1 MPLSKILYK
10 PGVNRENTRY
20 TNENGWYVSDKVRFR
35 QGTPEK
41 IGGWARISSNTFLGV
56 CRALWN
62 WVTLTANN
70 LMGVG
75 TSAKYYI
82 ESGGA
87 YNDITP
93 IRRYSYTTTLT
104 NPFSTTNGQNTISVS
119 DTAHGAQAG
128 SLVYFTGSSAVG
140 GIPAAEINTR
150 HTITSI
156 TDANTYVITV
166 TTVAT
171 STVSGAGGTV
181 TAQYFINGRLLGTD
195 PFATTNGSNVVTV
208 TATDHGG
215 QSGDYVTFSG
225 ATTVAGLDMNA
236 EFSITVIDA
245 NSFTV
250 TTSTAASSTTTGG
263 GSAVRATYQIT
274 IGPEDQVAQ
283 VGWGAGAWG
292 SGKWGGVGTFIPD
305 ALRLW
310 SAMNFGED
318 LVFGPRGGGVYY
330 WDATNGLGTRGVSI
344 ETLPGATD
352 PPVVQNLVFVSDI
365 YRFVFCFGANDVGT
379 NVQDPM
385 LIRWSDQE
393 SVTDWLPSA
402 ANQAGSLRLSHGS
415 TIIAAVQTRQ
425 EILVWTD
432 TSLYSLQYL
441 GAPLVWGAQL
451 LGDNISIVGPN
462 APSVASGIVYWM
474 GVDKFYKYDGRVQ
487 TLSCDLRKYVF
498 QDINP
503 TQYLAYFSGTIEGFN
518 EVWWFYAS
526 QSSQTI
532 DRYVVYNYIENI
544 WYYGNMARTAWF
556 DAGLR
561 DYPQAATYSNNLVNH
576 EFGNDDNVS
585 GVPQAI
591 NAYIES
597 AEFDIQDGHNLGF
610 VYRILPDITFNGTST
625 FNTNPQ
631 VTMTLIPM
639 MNSGSGYNS
648 PQSLGGSSSA
658 SVARTSTTT
667 IEQFT
672 GQVYVR
678 VRGRQMIFKVESNDL
693 GCAWQLG
700 SPRIDIR
707 GDGRATGSGA

>member
-1 MPLSKILYK
+1 MLTKILAK
-10 PGVNRENTRY
+10 SGVNRENTRY
-20 TNENGWYVSDKVRFR
+20 TSEGGWYVSDKVRFR

-41 IGGWARISSNTFLGV
+41 IGGWARISSNTFLGT
-56 CRALWN
+56 CRSLWN

-70 LMGVG
+70 LMGCG

-82 ESGGA
+82 ESGGV

-93 IRRYSYTTTLT
+93 IRQYTYSATLT
-104 NPFSTTNGQNTISVS
+104 NPFTTTNGQNTISVS
-119 DTAHGAQAG
+119 DTDHGAQAG
-128 SLVYFTGSSAVG
+128 SIVYFTGSSTVG

-150 HTITSI
+150 HAITSI

-166 TTVAT
+166 TSSASSSAT
-171 STVSGAGGTV
+171 GGGTV
-181 TAQYFINGRLLGTD
+181 TATYYINGRLLGTD

-215 QSGDYVTFSG
+215 QTGDYVTLSG
-225 ATTVAGLDMNA
+225 ASTFANVDMNG
-236 EFSITVIDA
+236 EFTITVIDT
-245 NSFTV
+245 NSYTV
-250 TTSTAASSTTTGG
+250 NASTNATSTTTGG
-263 GSAVRATYQIT
+263 GSSVRATYQIT
-274 IGPEDQVAQ
+274 IGPQDQVAQ
-283 VGWGAGAWG
+283 VGWGADGWG
-292 SGKWGGVGTFIPD
+292 NGNWGGVGTFVPD

-318 LVFGPRGGGVYY
+318 LVYAPRGGGVYY
-330 WDATNGLGTRGVSI
+330 WDATSGLTTRGVSI

-352 PPVVQNLVFVSDI
+352 PPVVQNLVFVSDV
-365 YRFVFCFGANDVGT
+365 YRFVFCFGSNDVGSDI
-379 NVQDPM
+379 QDPM
-385 LIRWSDQE
+385 LIRWADQE

-402 ANQAGSLRLSHGS
+402 TNQAGSLRLSHGS
-415 TIIAAVQTRQ
+415 QIIAAVQTRQ

-432 TSLYSLQYL
+432 TSVYSLQYL

-462 APSVASGIVYWM
+462 AASVASGVVYWM
-474 GVDKFYKYDGRVQ
+474 GVDKFYMYDGRVQ
-487 TLSCDLRKYVF
+487 TLNCDLRKYVF
-498 QDINP
+498 QDINS
-503 TQYLAYFSGTIEGFN
+503 TQYLAYFSGTIEGYN

-526 QSSQTI
+526 QSSTTI
-532 DRYVVYNYIENI
+532 DRYVVYNYLEKV

-576 EFGNDDNVS
+576 EFGNDDNTS
-585 GVPQAI
+585 GIPVPI

-597 AEFDIQDGHNLGF
+597 AEFDIQDGHNIGF
-610 VYRILPDITFNGTST
+610 VWRILPDITFSGTSS
-625 FNTNPQ
+625 TNPNPS

-648 PQSLGGSSSA
+648 PQSQGGSSSA
-658 SVARTSTTT
+658 AVTRTSTAV

-672 GQVYVR
+672 GQIYTR
-678 VRGRQMIFKVESNDL
+678 VRGRQMILKVESSDL
-693 GCAWQLG
+693 GSAWQLG
-700 SPRIDIR
+700 APRIDIR
-707 GDGRATGSGA
+707 PDGRATGRGA

>member
-1 MPLSKILYK
+1 VPLQKILNR

-20 TNENGWYVSDKVRFR
+20 TSESGWYVSDKVRFR

-41 IGGWARISSNTFLGV
+41 IGGWARISSNTFLGT
-56 CRALWN
+56 CRSLWN

-70 LMGVG
+70 LMGCG

-82 ESGGA
+82 ESGGV

-93 IRRYSYTTTLT
+93 IRQYTYSATLT
-104 NPFSTTNGQNTISVS
+104 NPFTTTNGQNTISVS
-119 DTAHGAQAG
+119 DTDHGAQAG
-128 SLVYFTGSSAVG
+128 SIVYFTGSSAVG

-150 HTITSI
+150 HAITSI

-166 TTVAT
+166 TSSASSSAT
-171 STVSGAGGTV
+171 GGGTV
-181 TAQYFINGRLLGTD
+181 TATYYINGRLLGSN

-208 TATDHGG
+208 TATGHGG
-215 QSGDYVTFSG
+215 QTGDYVTFSG
-225 ATTVAGLDMNA
+225 ASTFANVDMNG
-236 EFSITVIDA
+236 EFTITVIDT
-245 NSFTV
+245 NSYTV
-250 TTSTAASSTTTGG
+250 NASTNASSTTSGG

-274 IGPEDQVAQ
+274 IGPQDQVAQ
-283 VGWGAGAWG
+283 VGWGADGWG
-292 SGKWGGVGTFIPD
+292 NGNWGGVGTFVPD

-318 LVFGPRGGGVYY
+318 LVYAPRGGGVYY
-330 WDATNGLGTRGVSI
+330 WDATSGLTTRGVSI

-352 PPVVQNLVFVSDI
+352 PPVVQNLVFVSDV
-365 YRFVFCFGANDVGT
+365 YRFVFCFGSNDVGSDI
-379 NVQDPM
+379 QDPM
-385 LIRWSDQE
+385 LIRWADQE

-402 ANQAGSLRLSHGS
+402 TNQAGSLRLSHGS
-415 TIIAAVQTRQ
+415 QIIAAVQTRQ

-432 TSLYSLQYL
+432 TSVYSLQYL

-462 APSVASGIVYWM
+462 AASVASGVVYWM
-474 GVDKFYKYDGRVQ
+474 GVDKFYMYDGRVQ
-487 TLSCDLRKYVF
+487 TLNCDLRKYVF
-498 QDINP
+498 QDINS
-503 TQYLAYFSGTIEGFN
+503 TQYLAYFSGTIEGYN

-526 QSSQTI
+526 QSSTTI
-532 DRYVVYNYIENI
+532 DRYVVYNYLEKI

-576 EFGNDDNVS
+576 EFGNDDNTS
-585 GVPQAI
+585 GIPVPI

-597 AEFDIQDGHNLGF
+597 AEFDIQDGHNIGF
-610 VYRILPDITFNGTST
+610 VWRILPDITFSGTSS
-625 FNTNPQ
+625 TNPNPS

-648 PQSLGGSSSA
+648 PQSQGGSSSA
-658 SVARTSTTT
+658 AVTRTSTAV

-672 GQVYVR
+672 GQIYTR
-678 VRGRQMIFKVESNDL
+678 VRGRQMILKVESSDL
-693 GCAWQLG
+693 GSAWQLG
-700 SPRIDIR
+700 APRIDIR
-707 GDGRATGSGA
+707 PDGRATGRGA

>member
-1 MPLSKILYK
+1 MPLQKILNR

-20 TNENGWYVSDKVRFR
+20 TSESGWYVSDKVRFR

-41 IGGWARISSNTFLGV
+41 IGGWARISSNTFLGT
-56 CRALWN
+56 CRSLWN

-70 LMGVG
+70 LMGCG

-82 ESGGA
+82 ESGGV

-93 IRRYSYTTTLT
+93 IRQYTYSATLT
-104 NPFSTTNGQNTISVS
+104 NPFTTTNGQNTISVS
-119 DTAHGAQAG
+119 DTDHGAQAG
-128 SLVYFTGSSAVG
+128 SIVYFSGSAAVG

-150 HTITSI
+150 HAITSI

-166 TTVAT
+166 TTSASSSAT
-171 STVSGAGGTV
+171 GGGTV
-181 TAQYFINGRLLGTD
+181 TAMYYINGRLLGAD
-195 PFATTNGSNVVTV
+195 PFATTSGSNVVTV
-208 TATDHGG
+208 TATGHGG
-215 QSGDYVTFSG
+215 QTGDYVTFSG
-225 ATTVAGLDMNA
+225 ASTFANVDMNG
-236 EFSITVIDA
+236 EFTITVIDT

-250 TTSTAASSTTTGG
+250 NASTNASSTTTGG

-283 VGWGAGAWG
+283 VGFGAGAWG
-292 SGKWGGVGTFIPD
+292 AGKFGGVGTFVPD

-318 LVFGPRGGGVYY
+318 LVFAPRGGGVYY

-352 PPVVQNLVFVSDI
+352 PPVVQNLVFVSDV
-365 YRFVFCFGANDVGT
+365 YRFVFCLGANDYLSD
-379 NVQDPM
+379 VQDPM
-385 LIRWSDQE
+385 LIRWADQE
-393 SVTDWLPSA
+393 SITDWTPTA
-402 ANQAGSLRLSHGS
+402 VNQAGSLRLSHGS
-415 TIIAAVQTRQ
+415 KIIAAIQTRQ

-451 LGDNISIVGPN
+451 LADNISIVGPN
-462 APSVASGIVYWM
+462 AASVASGVVYWM
-474 GVDKFYKYDGRVQ
+474 GVDKFYMYDGRVQ
-487 TLSCDLRKYVF
+487 TLNCDLRKYVF
-498 QDINP
+498 QDINS

-526 QSSQTI
+526 QGSTTI
-532 DRYVVYNYIENI
+532 DRYVVYNYMERI
-544 WYYGNMARTAWF
+544 WYYGTMARTAWF

-576 EFGNDDNVS
+576 EFGNDDNTS
-585 GVPQAI
+585 GIPVPI
-591 NAYIES
+591 TAYIES
-597 AEFDIQDGHNLGF
+597 AEFDIQDGHNIGF
-610 VYRILPDITFNGTST
+610 VWRILPDITFSGTSST
-625 FNTNPQ
+625 NTNPS

-648 PQSLGGSSSA
+648 PQSEGGSSSA
-658 SVARTSTTT
+658 AVTRTSTAV

-672 GQVYVR
+672 GQIYTR
-678 VRGRQMIFKVESNDL
+678 VRGRQMILKVESSDL
-693 GCAWQLG
+693 GSAWQLG
-700 SPRIDIR
+700 APRIDIR
-707 GDGRATGSGA
+707 PDGRATGQGA

>member
-1 MPLSKILYK
+1 MLTKILAK
-10 PGVNRENTRY
+10 SGVSRENTRY
-20 TNENGWYVSDKVRFR
+20 TSEGGWYASDKVRFR

-41 IGGWARISSNTFLGV
+41 IGGWARISSNTFLGT
-56 CRALWN
+56 CRSLWN

-70 LMGVG
+70 LMGCG

-82 ESGGA
+82 ESGGV

-93 IRRYSYTTTLT
+93 IRQYTYSATLT
-104 NPFSTTNGQNTISVS
+104 NPFTTTNGQNTISVS

-128 SLVYFTGSSAVG
+128 SIVYFTGSSAVG

-166 TTVAT
+166 TSSASSSAT
-171 STVSGAGGTV
+171 GGGTV
-181 TAQYFINGRLLGTD
+181 TATYYINGRLLGTD
-195 PFATTNGSNVVTV
+195 PFATTSGSNVVTV
-208 TATDHGG
+208 TATGHGG
-215 QSGDYVTFSG
+215 QTGDYVTFSG
-225 ATTVAGLDMNA
+225 ASTFANVDMNG
-236 EFSITVIDA
+236 EFTITVIDT
-245 NSFTV
+245 NSYTV
-250 TTSTAASSTTTGG
+250 NASTNASSTTSGG

-283 VGWGAGAWG
+283 VGFGAGAWG
-292 SGKWGGVGTFIPD
+292 AGKFGGVGTFVPD

-318 LVFGPRGGGVYY
+318 LVFAPRGGGVYY

-352 PPVVQNLVFVSDI
+352 PPVVQNLVFVSDV
-365 YRFVFCFGANDVGT
+365 YRFVFCLGANDYLSD
-379 NVQDPM
+379 VQDPM
-385 LIRWSDQE
+385 LIRWADQE
-393 SVTDWLPSA
+393 SITDWTPTA
-402 ANQAGSLRLSHGS
+402 VNQAGSLRLSHGS
-415 TIIAAVQTRQ
+415 KIIAAIQTRQ

-451 LGDNISIVGPN
+451 LADNISIVGPN
-462 APSVASGIVYWM
+462 AASVASGIVYWM
-474 GVDKFYKYDGRVQ
+474 GVDKFYMYDGRVQ
-487 TLSCDLRKYVF
+487 TLNCDLRKYVF
-498 QDINP
+498 QDINS

-526 QSSQTI
+526 QGSTTI
-532 DRYVVYNYIENI
+532 DRYVVYNYMERI

-576 EFGNDDNVS
+576 EFGNDDNTS
-585 GVPQAI
+585 GIPVAI

-597 AEFDIQDGHNLGF
+597 AEFDIQDGHNIGF
-610 VYRILPDITFNGTST
+610 VWRILPDITFSGTSST
-625 FNTNPQ
+625 NTNPS

-648 PQSLGGSSSA
+648 PQSQGGSSSA
-658 SVARTSTTT
+658 AVTRTSTAV

-672 GQVYVR
+672 GQIYTR
-678 VRGRQMIFKVESNDL
+678 VRGRQLIFKVESTDL
-693 GCAWQLG
+693 GSAWQLG
-700 SPRIDIR
+700 APRLDIR
-707 GDGRATGSGA
+707 PDGKATGRGA

>member
-1 MPLSKILYK
+1 VPLQKILNR
-10 PGVNRENTRY
+10 PGINRENTRY
-20 TNENGWYVSDKVRFR
+20 TSESGWYVSDKVRFR

-41 IGGWARISSNTFLGV
+41 IGGWARISSNTFLGT
-56 CRALWN
+56 CRSLWN

-70 LMGVG
+70 LMGCG

-82 ESGGA
+82 ESGGV

-93 IRRYSYTTTLT
+93 IRQYTYSATLT
-104 NPFSTTNGQNTISVS
+104 NPFTTTNGQNTISVS
-119 DTAHGAQAG
+119 DTDHGAQAG
-128 SLVYFTGSSAVG
+128 SIVYFTGSSAVG

-150 HTITSI
+150 HAITSI

-166 TTVAT
+166 TSSASSSAT
-171 STVSGAGGTV
+171 GGGTV
-181 TAQYFINGRLLGTD
+181 TATYYINGRLLGSN

-208 TATDHGG
+208 TATGHGG
-215 QSGDYVTFSG
+215 QTGDYVTFSG
-225 ATTVAGLDMNA
+225 ASTFANVDMNG
-236 EFSITVIDA
+236 EFTITVIDT
-245 NSFTV
+245 NSYTV
-250 TTSTAASSTTTGG
+250 NASTNASSTTSGG

-292 SGKWGGVGTFIPD
+292 DGKWGGVGTFVPD

-318 LVFGPRGGGVYY
+318 LVFAPRGGGIYY

-352 PPVVQNLVFVSDI
+352 PPVVQNLVFVSDV
-365 YRFVFCFGANDVGT
+365 YRFVFCLGANDYLSD
-379 NVQDPM
+379 VQDPM
-385 LIRWSDQE
+385 LIRWADQE
-393 SVTDWLPSA
+393 SITDWTPTA
-402 ANQAGSLRLSHGS
+402 VNQAGSLRLSHGS
-415 TIIAAVQTRQ
+415 QIVAAIQTRQ
-425 EILVWTD
+425 EVLVWTD

-451 LGDNISIVGPN
+451 LADNISIVGPN
-462 APSVASGIVYWM
+462 AASVASGVVYWM
-474 GVDKFYKYDGRVQ
+474 GVDKFYMYDGRVQ
-487 TLSCDLRKYVF
+487 TLNCDLRKYVF
-498 QDINP
+498 QDINQ

-526 QSSQTI
+526 QNSQTI
-532 DRYVVYNYIENI
+532 DRYVVYNYMERI

-576 EFGNDDNVS
+576 EFGNDDNTS
-585 GVPQAI
+585 GIPVAI

-597 AEFDIQDGHNLGF
+597 AEFDIQDGHNIGF
-610 VYRILPDITFNGTST
+610 VWRILPDITFSGTSST
-625 FNTNPQ
+625 NTNPS

-648 PQSLGGSSSA
+648 PQSQGGSSSA
-658 SVARTSTTT
+658 AVTRTSTAV

-672 GQVYVR
+672 GQIYTR
-678 VRGRQMIFKVESNDL
+678 VRGRQMILKVESSDL
-693 GCAWQLG
+693 GSAWQLG
-700 SPRIDIR
+700 APRIDIR
-707 GDGRATGSGA
+707 PDGRATGRGA

>member
-1 MPLSKILYK
+1 MPLQKILNR

-20 TNENGWYVSDKVRFR
+20 TSENGWYVSDKVRFR

-41 IGGWARISSNTFLGV
+41 IGGWARISSNTFLGT
-56 CRALWN
+56 CRSLWN

-70 LMGVG
+70 LMGCG

-82 ESGGA
+82 ESGGV

-93 IRRYSYTTTLT
+93 IRQYTYSATLT
-104 NPFSTTNGQNTISVS
+104 NPFTTTNGQNTISVS

-128 SLVYFTGSSAVG
+128 SIVYFTGSSAVG

-150 HTITSI
+150 HAITSI

-166 TTVAT
+166 TSSASSSAT
-171 STVSGAGGTV
+171 GGGTV
-181 TAQYFINGRLLGTD
+181 TATYYINGRLLGTD

-208 TATDHGG
+208 TATGHGG
-215 QSGDYVTFSG
+215 QTGDYVTFSG
-225 ATTVAGLDMNA
+225 ASTFANVDMNG
-236 EFSITVIDA
+236 EFTITVIDT
-245 NSFTV
+245 NSYTV
-250 TTSTAASSTTTGG
+250 NASTNASSTTTGG

-283 VGWGAGAWG
+283 VGFGAGAWG
-292 SGKWGGVGTFIPD
+292 AGKFGGVGTFVPD

-318 LVFGPRGGGVYY
+318 LVFAPRGGGVYY

-344 ETLPGATD
+344 ETLPGATN
-352 PPVVQNLVFVSDI
+352 PPVVQNLVFVSDV
-365 YRFVFCFGANDVGT
+365 YRFVFCLGANDYLSD
-379 NVQDPM
+379 VQDPM
-385 LIRWSDQE
+385 LIRWADQE
-393 SVTDWLPSA
+393 SITDWTPTA
-402 ANQAGSLRLSHGS
+402 VNQAGSLRLSHGS
-415 TIIAAVQTRQ
+415 KIIAAIQTRQ

-451 LGDNISIVGPN
+451 LADNISIVGPN
-462 APSVASGIVYWM
+462 AASVASGIVYWM
-474 GVDKFYKYDGRVQ
+474 GVDKFYMYDGRVQ
-487 TLSCDLRKYVF
+487 TLNCDLRKYVF
-498 QDINP
+498 QDINS

-526 QSSQTI
+526 QGSTTI
-532 DRYVVYNYIENI
+532 DRYVVYNYMERI

-576 EFGNDDNVS
+576 EFGNDDNTS
-585 GVPQAI
+585 GIPVAI

-597 AEFDIQDGHNLGF
+597 AEFDIQDGHNIGF
-610 VYRILPDITFNGTST
+610 VWRILPDITFSGTSST
-625 FNTNPQ
+625 NTNPS

-648 PQSLGGSSSA
+648 PQSQGGSSSA
-658 SVARTSTTT
+658 AVTRTSTAV

-672 GQVYVR
+672 GQIYTR
-678 VRGRQMIFKVESNDL
+678 VRGRQLIFKVESTDL
-693 GCAWQLG
+693 GSAWQLG
-700 SPRIDIR
+700 APRLDIR
-707 GDGRATGSGA
+707 PDGKATGRGA